1 MSEDKDVLIQL
12 TDDEDDNAKAAAEDT
27 ARLLIDIHDQHP
39 ADAHANEINLEP
51 HPPNQDPKN

>member
-27 ARLLIDIHDQHP
+27 ARLLIDIHDRRP
-39 ADAHANEINLEP
+39 ADDDSPANGGS
-51 HPPNQDPKN
+51 QDNGSGDDE

>member
-27 ARLLIDIHDQHP
+27 ARLLIDIHDQRP
-39 ADAHANEINLEP
+39 AEGDSLANDGS
-51 HPPNQDPKN
+51 QDNGSGDDE